1 MRKNVLV
8 IGATG
13 IVSYEVLKVL
23 AHYDVNVRL
32 GVRNP
37 DRAQAM
43 ELPKVELMQ
52 FDYCDP
58 ESHDDVF
65 EGIDS
70 WVLIS
75 PPANFRLQKC
85 VNTVIDRAK
94 NMGIKQ
100 IVNIS
105 KLGIQDDNHPMRIIE
120 DHIENSGLEYTFL
133 RPNCYMQYFNTYFRQ
148 IIIDEGS
155 IKLPAGNAKT
165 SFVDIRDVAEAA
177 AHLLN
182 RDYQENKTYQLTG
195 IKAYSISKVA
205 ELLSE
210 VAGTNI
216 DYTEISEEDF
226 EMLLK
231 LDGWEDLAIQ
241 QALMLCRFVRQ
252 GWNAAVTSGVFEI
265 LGREPRTFHNYVRD
279 YAPFW
284 KDQVLQSN

>member
-1 MRKNVLV
+1 MKKNILV

-13 IVSYEVLKVL
+13 TVSYEVLKVL

-43 ELPKVELMQ
+43 ELPKVEIKQ

-65 EGIDS
+65 EDIDT
-70 WVLIS
+70 WLLVS

-85 VNTVIDRAK
+85 VSTVIDHAG

-105 KLGIQDDNHPMRIIE
+105 KLGIQDDNHPMRMIE
-120 DHIENSGLEYTFL
+120 DHIENSGMNYTFL

-148 IIIDEGS
+148 IILDEGS
-155 IKLPAGNAKT
+155 IKLPAGRAKT

-177 AHLLN
+177 AMLLN
-182 RDYQENKTYQLTG
+182 RDSQENKTYQLTG
-195 IKAYSISKVA
+195 VKAYTIEQVA
-205 ELLSE
+205 NMISE
-210 VAGTNI
+210 VCGKEIAYN
-216 DYTEISEEDF
+216 EISEEDF

-231 LDGWEDLAIQ
+231 LDGWEDLAVD
-241 QALMLCRFVRQ
+241 QAITLCRFVRQ
-252 GWNAAVTSGVFEI
+252 GWNAAVTSGIFDI

-284 KDQVLQSN
+284 RDRVLQSN